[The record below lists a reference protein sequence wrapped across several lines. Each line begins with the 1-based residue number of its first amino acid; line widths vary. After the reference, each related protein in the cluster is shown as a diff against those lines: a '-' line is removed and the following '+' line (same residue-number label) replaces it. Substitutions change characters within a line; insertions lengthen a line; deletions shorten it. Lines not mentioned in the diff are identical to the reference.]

1 MELNE
6 KSYQLT
12 TEQLSLSSKSI
23 KSTLDLLFNQGCTIP
38 FIARYR
44 KDSTNGLDE
53 TEIAGIKKHYEANTD
68 LLKRQQF
75 IIDSLTKQD
84 KLTPKLKIS
93 ILSTVEITTLE
104 DLYAP
109 FKTKRK
115 TKAQKAKDNGLF
127 PLAELIKTTAKNI
140 NQIKTEEE
148 QTYINENVKE
158 FNDAIQGAQDIITEE
173 IVHNTIIK
181 DLLRQDY
188 WKQASL
194 QSSKRNKAEEIKD
207 FDKFKDYFEFQ
218 QKIST
223 LRERKTSHRFSAIRR
238 GITNKILKA
247 TIEYN
252 QEDAI
257 KTIQANYLPLR
268 NLGCAQIIKESITKA
283 YINYIHPTLDL
294 EIKSEL
300 KKISDDFA
308 IEVFS
313 LNLKNLLLQPYLGQ
327 MPVMGIDPGI
337 RTGCKIALIDKNG
350 TFLNDS
356 VIYPHQES
364 KINHSKE
371 IICKFIDQYNIK
383 HIAIGNGTYGRE
395 TLEFINKSIPQ
406 VINKK
411 TAATLV
417 NEDGASIY
425 SASDI
430 AREEFPDK
438 DITVRGAISIARR
451 FQDPLAELV
460 KIDPKSIGVGQ
471 YQHDVNQSK
480 LKKSLNEVI
489 DNCVN
494 FVGVDLNTASSYLL
508 SHVSGISSSIAL
520 NIVQKRNANGGF
532 KNRKELES
540 VSRFTAK
547 VFEQS
552 AGFLR
557 IYNNDQIL
565 DSTFIHPE
573 KYSIIESW
581 CNKQKISIK
590 ELVKDNEIIKQLK
603 DDQELSQE
611 LGSYTH
617 LDIVKALAAPQQDP
631 RTIFES
637 FKYRDDISKIS
648 DLDEGQYYPG
658 IVTNITQFGAFVD
671 IGIKENGLIHKS
683 KMATKFVE
691 DPATILKLGQELE
704 VTVLEVDIQR
714 KRIQLSLVD

>member
-1 MELNE
+1 M
-6 KSYQLT
+6 
-12 TEQLSLSSKSI
+12 
-23 KSTLDLLFNQGCTIP
+23 
-38 FIARYR
+38 
-44 KDSTNGLDE
+44 
-53 TEIAGIKKHYEANTD
+53 
-68 LLKRQQF
+68 KRQQF
-75 IIDSLTKQD
+75 IIDTLVKQD
-84 KLTPKLKIS
+84 KLTPELKVS
-93 ILSTVEITTLE
+93 ILSTVEVTTLE

-109 FKTKRK
+109 FKIKRK
-115 TKAQKAKDNGLF
+115 TKAQKAKENGLA
-127 PLAELIKTTAKNI
+127 PLAELIKTTDKNI
-140 NQIKTEEE
+140 QKIRTEQE
-148 QTYINENVKE
+148 QTYINENIKD
-158 FNDAIQGAQDIITEE
+158 FDNAIQGAQDIITEE
-173 IVHNTIIK
+173 IVHNAIIK

-194 QSSKRNKAEEIKD
+194 KSSKKKKAEEIKD
-207 FDKFKDYFEFQ
+207 FDKFKDYFEFE

-223 LRERKTSHRFSAIRR
+223 LRERKSSHRFSAIRR

-247 TIEYN
+247 TIEFN
-252 QEDAI
+252 KENAI
-257 KTIQANYLPLR
+257 KTIQANYIELKY
-268 NLGCAQIIKESITKA
+268 LGCAQIIKDSIRKA
-283 YINYIHPTLDL
+283 YINYIHPGLEL

-300 KKISDDFA
+300 KKKSDEFA

-356 VIYPHQES
+356 VIYPHQDS
-364 KINHSKE
+364 KINNAKE
-371 IICKFIDQYNIK
+371 IICKLIDKYNIQ

-395 TLEFINKSIPQ
+395 TLEFINKSISQ
-406 VINKK
+406 VLNKK

-508 SHVSGISSSIAL
+508 SHVSGISSSIAS
-520 NIVQKRNANGGF
+520 NIVQKRKENGGF
-532 KNRKELES
+532 TNRKELDS
-540 VSRFTAK
+540 VNRFTAK
-547 VFEQS
+547 IFEQS

-557 IYNNDQIL
+557 IYNNDQPL

-581 CNKQKISIK
+581 CNKQKVSIK
-590 ELVKDNEIIKQLK
+590 ELVKENKIIKQFK
-603 DDQELSQE
+603 DDQDLSQE

-617 LDIVKALAAPQQDP
+617 LDITKALDAPRQDP

-637 FKYRDDISKIS
+637 FQYREDISKIS
-648 DLDEGQYYPG
+648 DLAEGQFYPG
-658 IVTNITQFGAFVD
+658 IITNITQFGAFVD
-671 IGIKENGLIHKS
+671 IGIKENGLIHIS
-683 KMATKFVE
+683 QMSDKFVE
-691 DPATILKLGQELE
+691 NAFSELKVGQTVNARLLKL
-704 VTVLEVDIQR
+704 DIDR
-714 KRIQLSLVD
+714 KRISLSLKKS